1 MQDYKDQKKYY
12 PTLVSD
18 IQGVSDKNGFER
30 IQKIKA
36 LPQKTQDILFSDKII
51 DVIYDIER
59 RYYLSDENTEG
70 ISRSIRQYFLREITQ
85 EGFIEKL
92 SISCNISNADA
103 IKLLHVI
110 NSVSV
115 KVEQKEKKQIKKI
128 NLDKNKF
135 SVILKK
141 YPKILEQKI
150 TNNKITNPKTGEQVQ
165 PTLKNWIRMY
175 EIEFGASGRTM
186 MNRGDFMFQS
196 SVTRGLNDNEKQVVS
211 QLLKSKD
218 ENSEVSVDIDKSEI
232 VFENIVLK
240 SDSDINK
247 TLRQTPK
254 SIPTQQINKSVIMKQ
269 IQNSVP
275 MQQTRKAVFAQKNNK
290 NTDLNTDLNQK
301 NINNEFTKVNN
312 TNSKH
317 NFDNIR
323 QQNSDI
329 GQVDELKNK
338 LANSQKQLEKL
349 ETEIIGG
356 ENNSQYEQQMNRRQK
371 NYQKPPLNPLLK
383 KEGRQVASQ
392 ELSSMEQITSQK
404 IVPMRQTS
412 FQKEPQSDIEKE
424 ILKNRAE
431 MNNEVIVNEFQK
443 VDDGHVGI
451 QSNLITSKKVQNTK
465 KKNNINLIKT
475 NKKQKPNKY
484 IKQDAIN
491 KVEKVEN
498 SINNVSGNITF
509 SSKHR
514 MPGES

>member
-1 MQDYKDQKKYY
+1 
-12 PTLVSD
+12 
-18 IQGVSDKNGFER
+18 
-30 IQKIKA
+30 
-36 LPQKTQDILFSDKII
+36 
-51 DVIYDIER
+51 
-59 RYYLSDENTEG
+59 
-70 ISRSIRQYFLREITQ
+70 
-85 EGFIEKL
+85 
-92 SISCNISNADA
+92 
-103 IKLLHVI
+103 
-110 NSVSV
+110 
-115 KVEQKEKKQIKKI
+115 
-128 NLDKNKF
+128 
-135 SVILKK
+135 
-141 YPKILEQKI
+141 
-150 TNNKITNPKTGEQVQ
+150 
-165 PTLKNWIRMY
+165 
-175 EIEFGASGRTM
+175 
-186 MNRGDFMFQS
+186 
-196 SVTRGLNDNEKQVVS
+196 
-211 QLLKSKD
+211 
-218 ENSEVSVDIDKSEI
+218 
-232 VFENIVLK
+232 
-240 SDSDINK
+240 
-247 TLRQTPK
+247 
-254 SIPTQQINKSVIMKQ
+254 MKQ